1 MHLVKAL
8 HVLLLLLLLQL
19 ALSPEL
25 PLTPPP
31 TIRSHRPCGPIK
43 YGPAHPSSL
52 PTSVRTPRAVHSVRR
67 TYFTSFCGWH
77 IDGPV
82 VKRRIPRV
90 KDFLKQRRA
99 HLFLFL
105 SKDGKAVVLA
115 FLLSPPQPG
124 GGEEVQAQ
132 QKQRR
137 GRGSR
142 VKWEFMVHQTTL
154 MGRRPSVEEKRDGG
168 TKEETR

>member
-1 MHLVKAL
+1 M
-8 HVLLLLLLLQL
+8 
-19 ALSPEL
+19 S
-25 PLTPPP
+25 
-31 TIRSHRPCGPIK
+31 
-43 YGPAHPSSL
+43 
-52 PTSVRTPRAVHSVRR
+52 R